1 MNEFEKI
8 DVKQIVKMLWRNII
22 IIVASMLVFAIAF
35 FAYSELTVVPKYRS
49 SVSLYLN
56 NNVDSVKSEDKV
68 LGSDISASQL
78 LIPSCVEIVKS
89 NRMLNEVSKEI
100 SKSDKLT
107 YTPNHIGGMVSV
119 SSAEGTEIFKISI
132 TGTNPEHCRI
142 IANAFAKVAPDVIT
156 KIIGAT
162 SVNVIDYAMSNPN
175 PINQNKVKN
184 IAMGL
189 IMGFVIACAF
199 ILVRELLDAR
209 IKNESDLEK
218 LFDYPI
224 LGVIPKIG
232 EKNSGQESYYYRN
245 SYYRKGKGGAYYGS
259 VKKAKSK

>member
-1 MNEFEKI
+1 MNEFEKF
-8 DVKQIVKMLWRNII
+8 DVKQILKMLWRNAI
-22 IIVASMLVFAIAF
+22 IIVASMLVFAVIF
-35 FAYSELTVVPKYRS
+35 FTYNELTVVPKYRS
-49 SVSLYLN
+49 YVSLYLN
-56 NNVDSVKSEDKV
+56 NNDDSIKSEDKV

-78 LIPSCVEIVKS
+78 LIPSCIEIVKS
-89 NRMLNEVSKEI
+89 NRMLNEVAQEI
-100 SKSDKLT
+100 SKKDNLT
-107 YTPNHIGGMVSV
+107 YTPSQIGRMVSV
-119 SSAEGTEIFKISI
+119 SSTEGTEIFRISI
-132 TGTNPEHCRI
+132 TGTNPEHCKI

-162 SVNVIDYAMSNPN
+162 SVSVIDYAMANGN

-189 IMGFVIACAF
+189 IVGFALACAF

-218 LFDYPI
+218 MFDYPI

-245 SYYRKGKGGAYYGS
+245 SYYRRGKGGAYYGS
-259 VKKAKSK
+259 VKKTKSK

>member
-8 DVKQIVKMLWRNII
+8 DVKQILRMLRENIKII
-22 IIVASMLVFAIAF
+22 IASMLVFAIAF
-35 FAYSELTVVPKYRS
+35 FVYNELTVVPQYRS

-56 NNVDSVKSEDKV
+56 NNDGSMKSEDKV
-68 LGSDISASQL
+68 LGTDISTSQM

-100 SKSDKLT
+100 AKSDKLI
-107 YTPNHIGGMVSV
+107 YTAKQIGGMVSV
-119 SSAEGTEIFKISI
+119 SGTEGTEIFKISI
-132 TGTNPEHCRI
+132 TGTNPEHCKI
-142 IANAFAKVAPDVIT
+142 VANAFAKVAPDVIT
-156 KIIGAT
+156 KIIGAA
-162 SVNVIDYAMSNPN
+162 SVSIIDYALANPN
-175 PINQNKVKN
+175 PINQNKTKKVT
-184 IAMGL
+184 MGM
-189 IMGFVIACAF
+189 IIGFVLACAF

-209 IKNESDLEK
+209 IKNEADLEK

-245 SYYRKGKGGAYYGS
+245 SYYRSGKGGAYYGS
-259 VKKAKSK
+259 VKKAKNK

>member
-8 DVKQIVKMLWRNII
+8 DVKQILKMLWGNVKII
-22 IIVASMLVFAIAF
+22 IASMLVFAVLF
-35 FAYSELTVVPKYRS
+35 FVYNETMVVPKFRS

-56 NNVDSVKSEDKV
+56 NNDDSVKSEDKV
-68 LGSDISASQL
+68 LGTDISASQM

-107 YTPNHIGGMVSV
+107 YTPSQIGGMVSV
-119 SSAEGTEIFKISI
+119 SSTEGTEIFRISI
-132 TGTNPEHCRI
+132 TGTNPEHCKV

-162 SVNVIDYAMSNPN
+162 SVSVIDYAMANRN
-175 PINQNKVKN
+175 PINQNKVKS

-189 IMGFVIACAF
+189 IVGFALACAF
-199 ILVRELLDAR
+199 ILIRELLDAR

-218 LFDYPI
+218 MFDYPI

-259 VKKAKSK
+259 AKKTKSK